1 MSEPYEPETAPGT
14 ILPGQLKR
22 IMIGLAARGIKSHD
36 DRVAEL
42 SNMTGRVIGSTNDL
56 SYREAINV
64 ILTLGRAVAH
74 E

>member
-1 MSEPYEPETAPGT
+1 MSEPYEPETTPGT

-22 IMIGLAARGIKSHD
+22 IMIGLASRGIKSHD

-42 SNMTGRVIGSTNDL
+42 SNITGREIGSTNDL

-64 ILTLGRAVAH
+64 ILTLGRAALR
-74 E
+74 